1 MKKYIKASF
10 AVILTF
16 LLFGNLSVASSSV
29 QNPPQTL
36 VGVTERVSVASDG
49 TQGNDWSSPH
59 SISADGRYVV
69 FISGAT
75 NLVVGD
81 TNESWDIFVH
91 DRVIGETTRVSVASD
106 GTEGNDTSGFGGLT
120 TISGDGRYVAFDS
133 LATNLVVGDTNGYS
147 DVFVHDRET
156 GETTR
161 VSVASDGTQGN
172 GFSFCPSVSADG
184 RYVAFES
191 NATNLVEG
199 GTNGYEN
206 IFVHDRVTELTTL
219 VSVASD
225 GTQGDYSSVIPSISA
240 DGRYVAFFSWAT
252 NLVAGDTNGF
262 EDIFVHDRV
271 TGKTTRVSVASDGT
285 QGNSISSS
293 PSISADGRYVAFD
306 SVSTNRVVGDTNGS
320 CDIFVHDRVTV
331 ETTRVSVASDGTEGN
346 DSSGLYMGTTIS
358 EDGRYVAFY
367 SDASNL
373 VLGDTNGYGDIFVHD
388 RVTGDTT
395 RVSVAS
401 DETQGDGDSRC
412 PSISADGRYVAFDS
426 YASNLVV
433 GDTND
438 TTDIFVRDREGLVVG
453 YSVSGHVTDL
463 GGNPLP
469 GVNISAGYGYSAMTD
484 SQGDYTII
492 GLPSGTYRITPSLT
506 DYFFAPSRRSVSVPP
521 ERVGINFTEGFPTF
535 LPLIDR

>member
-306 SVSTNRVVGDTNGS
+306 SVSTNLVVGDTNGS
-320 CDIFVHDRVTV
+320 WDIFVHDRVTV

-484 SQGDYTII
+484 SQGDYKII